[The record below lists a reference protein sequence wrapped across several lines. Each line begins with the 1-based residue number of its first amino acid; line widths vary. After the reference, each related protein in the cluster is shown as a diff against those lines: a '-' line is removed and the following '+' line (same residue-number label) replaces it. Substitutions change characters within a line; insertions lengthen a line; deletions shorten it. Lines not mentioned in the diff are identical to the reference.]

1 MAKQAENKEKFLEF
15 EKMVTQPLRLPIN
28 EIAKI
33 LNIPTKLAYVWHRRL
48 KEGRKP
54 RYSLYPS
61 NSELIKFFL
70 DEGWKPSVPGIRTK
84 QRQNNRDIMRKTR
97 SHFNLYESAA
107 ASWEKKNFKI
117 LVDAYNERNQEN
129 ENQS

>member
-15 EKMVTQPLRLPIN
+15 EKMVTRPLRLPIN

-33 LNIPTKLAYVWHRRL
+33 LNIPTELSYVWHRRL

-54 RYSLYPS
+54 RYSLSPS

-70 DEGWKPSVPGIRTK
+70 DEGWSPSVPGIRTK
-84 QRQNNRDIMRKTR
+84 QRRINREIMRKAY
-97 SHFNLYESAA
+97 SSFNLRESAA
-107 ASWEKKNFKI
+107 ASWEKKNFEL
-117 LVDAYNERNQEN
+117 LVEAYNERNQKN
-129 ENQS
+129 ENKS